1 MMPRESFWKVPPWGV
16 TRQERGKS
24 GGDGG
29 KIEWKLSEINIRAV
43 SRGQNKLIWELKMAT
58 GNVTSIRG

>member
-1 MMPRESFWKVPPWGV
+1 MKGATRVGV
-16 TRQERGKS
+16 SQEERS